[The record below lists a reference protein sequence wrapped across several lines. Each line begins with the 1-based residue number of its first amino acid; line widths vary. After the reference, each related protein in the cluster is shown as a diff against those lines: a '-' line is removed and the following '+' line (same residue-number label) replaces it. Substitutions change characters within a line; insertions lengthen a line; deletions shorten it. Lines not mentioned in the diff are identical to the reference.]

1 MLPAALSPMLVATM
15 RPLPPVLLAAEFV
28 VGLYLLFSGISYL
41 RSGKVDSR
49 RGLVLT
55 PREWPKLYW
64 ASVAVGL
71 GGGILMIAASLGTLL
86 YRRLH

>member
-1 MLPAALSPMLVATM
+1 MLPAALSPMLVATT

-28 VGLYLLFSGISYL
+28 LGLYLLFSGIRYL

-71 GGGILMIAASLGTLL
+71 GGGVLMIAASLGTLL

>member
-1 MLPAALSPMLVATM
+1 MLPALLPPMIVATT
-15 RPLPPVLLAAEFV
+15 RPLSPVLLAAGFV
-28 VGLYLLFSGISYL
+28 LGLYLLYSGISYL
-41 RSGKVDSR
+41 RSGKIDSG

-64 ASVAVGL
+64 FNVAITV
-71 GGGILMIAASLGTLL
+71 GGGVLMIVISLGILL

>member
-1 MLPAALSPMLVATM
+1 MLPASLSPMLVTTT
-15 RPLPPVLLAAEFV
+15 RPLPPVLLAVEFV
-28 VGLYLLFSGISYL
+28 VGLYLLFSGIGYL
-41 RSGKVDSR
+41 RRGKVDSR

-64 ASVAVGL
+64 ANVAIGL
-71 GGGILMIAASLGTLL
+71 GGGALLIVTSLAILL